1 MLTGCAAS
9 GGAKVQPVNLPDAP
23 ACMAPVP
30 VPVVAAGDD
39 ARAQIARHRAA
50 LLSANGNL
58 KCSYRWYGE
67 LRSSYSRTK

>member
-1 MLTGCAAS
+1 
-9 GGAKVQPVNLPDAP
+9 
-23 ACMAPVP
+23 MAPVP